1 MRTKNYVYIPILILL
16 SLFLVDKIALLPVI
30 EDCCIQR
37 GLEIFFTSS
46 KNNEFPAEE
55 RVKKAFLQ
63 NKKVAFSFG
72 SSLAYGFYFNKSKE
86 YLAATKSLST
96 EIQNNIKDWEIIHFG
111 IPGSTVISHYVRLE
125 QMLERGLKPN
135 LILVELAPNSFNA
148 NSPWYT
154 AEIVNAIP
162 VDFALQHFREIP
174 FAHLRIILISR
185 IFVLSYKRLGKPTET
200 YNLLHGYFQ
209 KFIYD
214 YGKQEEQQTSPE
226 SFRVGQETV
235 ANAFLS
241 QSLLQVLKLNFTN
254 YTVASDLAV
263 YAHLLHLKA
272 KKENIPIVFWFPA
285 LHPLARNAI
294 SETNTPNSWGAFL
307 KDSPEISSDYI
318 DVNFPENFCDEFMDP
333 MHMGVSCF
341 AKSFPRFLEK
351 ISHE

>member
-1 MRTKNYVYIPILILL
+1 MHTKNYVYFPILILL

-37 GLEIFFTSS
+37 GLEIFFSS
-46 KNNEFPAEE
+46 SRNNEFPAEK
-55 RVKKAFLQ
+55 RVNKAFKQ
-63 NKKVAFSFG
+63 KKRVAFSFG

-86 YLAATKSLST
+86 YLAATKKQPPET
-96 EIQNNIKDWEIIHFG
+96 QNKIRDWEIIHFG

-162 VDFALQHFREIP
+162 LDFALKHFSEIPLEHFRK
-174 FAHLRIILISR
+174 ILISR
-185 IFVLSYKRLGKPTET
+185 MFVLSNKKLGKPTET

-254 YTVASDLAV
+254 YKVAPDLAV
-263 YAHLLHLKA
+263 YAHLLLAKA
-272 KKENIPIVFWFPA
+272 KKEKIPIVFWFPA

-294 SETNTPNSWGAFL
+294 SGTNTPSSWEAFL
-307 KDSPEISSDYI
+307 KDSPEISSQYI
-318 DVNFPENFCDEFMDP
+318 DMNYPENFCDEFMDP

-341 AKSFPRFLEK
+341 AKSFPRFLEN
-351 ISHE
+351 IDHE

>member
-1 MRTKNYVYIPILILL
+1 LIPKESKALSNYSQLLNYSENYSKRKTAANKSPINSKSVIVSSEKTKELRIYMIL
-16 SLFLVDKIALLPVI
+16 
-30 EDCCIQR
+30 
-37 GLEIFFTSS
+37 
-46 KNNEFPAEE
+46 FPAEK
-55 RVKKAFLQ
+55 RVNKAFKQ
-63 NKKVAFSFG
+63 KKRVAFSFG

-86 YLAATKSLST
+86 YLAATKKQPPET
-96 EIQNNIKDWEIIHFG
+96 QNKIRDWEIIHFG

-162 VDFALQHFREIP
+162 LDFALKHFREIP

-241 QSLLQVLKLNFTN
+241 QSLLQVLKLDFTN
-254 YTVASDLAV
+254 G
-263 YAHLLHLKA
+263 
-272 KKENIPIVFWFPA
+272 WFSVCGGGDRRG
-285 LHPLARNAI
+285 LCNR
-294 SETNTPNSWGAFL
+294 
-307 KDSPEISSDYI
+307 
-318 DVNFPENFCDEFMDP
+318 
-333 MHMGVSCF
+333 
-341 AKSFPRFLEK
+341 
-351 ISHE
+351 